1 MKHNYFSV
9 MPWAARLLLV
19 VVLALVMPAQTWAR
33 DVRMFMTDLMLVG
46 GADWSTVSAQ
56 INYYQ
61 ERGYKVI
68 DYDLNKRCG
77 NGTDYI
83 YLLYKPANWNDGQNH
98 GYIIDL
104 AIKTGTDYPDSFY
117 DYEMETTYFLVPYAG
132 GSRFTGTKGNL
143 NSGTNGAYL
152 HLYYTKDESPWTTR
166 RRQAI
171 TQIYFDSSPSD
182 ALSSDGAAVDLNK
195 GAGGAYIYLH
205 YNLDHYTGIRPGVGY
220 DLSTYS
226 SPDHTLYLANDD
238 FAYGTLATPTDIVI
252 REGAKV
258 AFIDAVINEGMLKS
272 GRNVICAGD
281 ATITIQGCCSIF
293 GGGPNDPAIRVL
305 PDHKLTLTANPG
317 FEAVLL
323 AYSGIDEFGVGKA
336 AGIGAGYMS
345 NCGDIEI
352 LRGDV
357 QAVGGQGAAAIGG
370 TENRS
375 CGSIYIGPDITKV
388 LATHSEDSP
397 NAIGAGRYGF
407 GGKFTY
413 ASSLNLDVSDTY
425 WALNPID
432 PDGIEE
438 MEEVRSKTEDV
449 FDLQGRRI
457 DKTAQPGIYIRD
469 GKKILVK

>member
-1 MKHNYFSV
+1 MIHNYFSV
-9 MPWAARLLLV
+9 MPRAARLLLV

-33 DVRMFMTDLMLVG
+33 DIMFMTDLMLVG
-46 GADWSTVSAQ
+46 GADWSTVSAK

-68 DYDLNKRCG
+68 NYDLNKGCG

-104 AIKTGTDYPDSFY
+104 AIKTSTDYPDSFY
-117 DYEMETTYFLVPYAG
+117 DYEMETTYYLVPYDG

-143 NSGTNGAYL
+143 NSGTGGTLL
-152 HLYYTKDESPWTTR
+152 HLYYTKDESRWTSR

-171 TQIYFDSSPSD
+171 SQIYFDSSSTD

-205 YNLDHYTGIRPGVGY
+205 CNWDHYTRINPGKGY
-220 DLSTYS
+220 DLETYS

-238 FAYGTLATPTDIVI
+238 FAYGTLANPTDIVI

-258 AFIDAVINEGMLKS
+258 AFIDACINEGMLNS

-281 ATITIQGCCSIF
+281 ATITIQGFCSIF

-317 FEAVLL
+317 FEGTLY
-323 AYSGIDEFGVGKA
+323 AYSGIDEFGVGRA

-352 LRGDV
+352 LGGDI
-357 QAVGGQGAAAIGG
+357 QALGGQGAAAIGG

-375 CGSIYIGPDITKV
+375 CGSIYIGPDITRV
-388 LATHSEDSP
+388 LASFSEDSP

-407 GGKFTY
+407 GGEFTY
-413 ASSLNLDVSDTY
+413 APTLNLDVSDTY

-432 PDGIEE
+432 PDGIGTPLED
-438 MEEVRSKTEDV
+438 KTEGPV
-449 FDLQGRRI
+449 YDLQGRRI
-457 DKTAQPGIYIRD
+457 DKIAQPGIYIKG

>member
-9 MPWAARLLLV
+9 MPRAARLLLV

-68 DYDLNKRCG
+68 DYDLNKGCG
-77 NGTDYI
+77 SGTDYI
-83 YLLYKPANWNDGQNH
+83 YLLYKPADWNDGQNH
-98 GYIIDL
+98 GYITDL
-104 AIKTGTDYPDSFY
+104 AIKTSTDYPDSFY
-117 DYEMETTYFLVPYAG
+117 DDVTGQTYFLVPYAG

-143 NSGTNGAYL
+143 NSGTRGTLL
-152 HLYYTKDESPWTTR
+152 HLYYTKDAIRSR
-166 RRQAI
+166 AI
-171 TQIYFDSSPSD
+171 TQIYFDSSSTD

-205 YNLDHYTGIRPGVGY
+205 YNWDRYTGIRPGVGY
-220 DLSTYS
+220 DLETYD

-238 FAYGTLATPTDIVI
+238 FAYGQLAKPTDIVI

-258 AFIDAVINEGMLKS
+258 AFIDACINEGMLNS

-281 ATITIQGCCSIF
+281 ATIVIQGFCSIF
-293 GGGPNDPAIRVL
+293 GGSPNDPAIRVL
-305 PDHKLTLTANPG
+305 PDHKLTLTANSG
-317 FEAVLL
+317 FEGTLY
-323 AYSGIDEFGVGKA
+323 AYSGTDEFGVGKA

-352 LRGDV
+352 LGGDI

-375 CGSIYIGPDITKV
+375 CGSIYIGPDITRV
-388 LATHSEDSP
+388 LASFSEDSP
-397 NAIGAGRYGF
+397 NAIGAGRNGF
-407 GGKFTY
+407 GGEFTY

-425 WALNPID
+425 WALMPID
-432 PDGIEE
+432 PDGIG
-438 MEEVRSKTEDV
+438 TPLEDKAEGPV
-449 FDLQGRRI
+449 YDLQGRRVSNP
-457 DKTAQPGIYIRD
+457 KKGIYIKD
-469 GKKILVK
+469 GQKVLIK

>member
-9 MPWAARLLLV
+9 MPRAARLLLA
-19 VVLALVMPAQTWAR
+19 VVLALVMPAQTWAK

-68 DYDLNKRCG
+68 EYDLNKGCG
-77 NGTDYI
+77 SGTDYI

-98 GYIIDL
+98 GYITGL
-104 AIKTGTDYPDSFY
+104 AIKTSTDYPDSFY
-117 DYEMETTYFLVPYAG
+117 DDLTESTYYLVPYAG

-143 NSGTNGAYL
+143 NSGTRGTLL
-152 HLYYTKDESPWTTR
+152 HLYYTKDAIRSL
-166 RRQAI
+166 AI
-171 TQIYFDSSPSD
+171 TQIYFDSSSTD

-205 YNLDHYTGIRPGVGY
+205 YNWDRYTGIRPGVGY
-220 DLSTYS
+220 DLETYD

-238 FAYGTLATPTDIVI
+238 FAYGTLANPTDIVI

-258 AFIDAVINEGMLKS
+258 AFIDACINEGMLNS

-281 ATITIQGCCSIF
+281 ATIVIQGFCSIF
-293 GGGPNDPAIRVL
+293 GGSPNDPAIRVL

-317 FEAVLL
+317 FEGVLF
-323 AYSGIDEFGVGKA
+323 AYSGTDEFGVGKA

-388 LATHSEDSP
+388 LASFSEDSP

-407 GGKFTY
+407 GGEFTY
-413 ASSLNLDVSDTY
+413 APTLNLDVSDTY

-432 PDGIEE
+432 PDGIG
-438 MEEVRSKTEDV
+438 TPLEDKAEGPV
-449 FDLQGRRI
+449 YDLQGRRVSNP
-457 DKTAQPGIYIRD
+457 KKGIYIKD
-469 GKKILVK
+469 GQKVLIK

>member
-1 MKHNYFSV
+1 MKHDYFSV
-9 MPWAARLLLV
+9 MPRAARLLLA
-19 VVLALVMPAQTWAR
+19 VVLALVMPAQTWAK

-68 DYDLNKRCG
+68 DYDLNKGCG

-83 YLLYKPANWNDGQNH
+83 YLLYKPADWNDGQDH
-98 GYIIDL
+98 SYIAGL
-104 AIKTGTDYPDSFY
+104 AIKTSTDYPDSFY
-117 DYEMETTYFLVPYAG
+117 DDMTEQTYFLVPYAG

-143 NSGTNGAYL
+143 NSGTRGTLL
-152 HLYYTKDESPWTTR
+152 HLYYTQDAIMR
-166 RRQAI
+166 RAL
-171 TQIYFDSSPSD
+171 TQIYFDSSATD

-205 YNLDHYTGIRPGVGY
+205 YNWDRYTGIRPGVGY
-220 DLSTYS
+220 DLETYS

-258 AFIDAVINEGMLKS
+258 AFIDACINEGSVNS

-281 ATITIQGCCSIF
+281 ATITIQGFCSIF

-317 FEAVLL
+317 FEGTLY

-352 LRGDV
+352 LGGDI
-357 QAVGGQGAAAIGG
+357 QALGGQGAAAIGG

-375 CGSIYIGPDITKV
+375 CGSIYIGPGITRV
-388 LATHSEDSP
+388 LASFSEDSP

-407 GGKFTY
+407 GGEFTY
-413 ASSLNLDVSDTY
+413 APTLNLDVSDTY

-432 PDGIEE
+432 PDGIG
-438 MEEVRSKTEDV
+438 TPLEDKAEGPV
-449 FDLQGRRI
+449 YDLQGRRI
-457 DKTAQPGIYIRD
+457 DKIAQPGIYIKG

>member
-1 MKHNYFSV
+1 MSD
-9 MPWAARLLLV
+9 LLLV
-19 VVLALVMPAQTWAR
+19 GANSNGVANALLNSYKEM
-33 DVRMFMTDLMLVG
+33 
-46 GADWSTVSAQ
+46 
-56 INYYQ
+56 
-61 ERGYKVI
+61 GYTVI
-68 DYDLNKRCG
+68 DYDLNKGCG
-77 NGTDYI
+77 SGTDYI
-83 YLLYKPANWNDGQNH
+83 YLLYKPADWNDGQNH
-98 GYIIDL
+98 GYITDL
-104 AIKTGTDYPDSFY
+104 AIKTSTDYPDYFY
-117 DYEMETTYFLVPYAG
+117 DYETEMTYYLVPYAG
-132 GSRFTGTKGNL
+132 DSRFTGTKGNL
-143 NSGTNGAYL
+143 NSGTGGALL
-152 HLYYTKDESPWTTR
+152 HLYYSKDERLFTFPHRSALTK
-166 RRQAI
+166 
-171 TQIYFDSSPSD
+171 IYFDSSSTD

-205 YNLDHYTGIRPGVGY
+205 YNLDRYTHTRPGVGY
-220 DLSTYS
+220 NLETYS

-238 FAYGTLATPTDIVI
+238 FAYGTLANPTDIII
-252 REGAKV
+252 REGANV
-258 AFIDAVINEGMLKS
+258 RFIDACINEGMLNS

-281 ATITIQGCCSIF
+281 ATIEIQGFCSIF

-305 PDHKLTLTANPG
+305 PDHKLTLTATPG
-317 FEAVLL
+317 FEGVLY

-352 LRGDV
+352 LGGDI
-357 QAVGGQGAAAIGG
+357 QALGGQGAAAIGG

-375 CGSIYIGPDITKV
+375 CGSIYIGPDITRV
-388 LATHSEDSP
+388 LATFSEDSP

-407 GGKFTY
+407 GGEFTY
-413 ASSLNLDVSDTY
+413 APTLNLDVSDTY

>member
-9 MPWAARLLLV
+9 MPRAARLLLV
-19 VVLALVMPAQTWAR
+19 VVLALVMPAQTWAK
-33 DVRMFMTDLMLVG
+33 DVRMFMSDLMLVG

-68 DYDLNKRCG
+68 DYDLNKGCG

-83 YLLYKPANWNDGQNH
+83 YLLYKPADWNDGQNH
-98 GYIIDL
+98 GYITDL
-104 AIKTGTDYPDSFY
+104 AIKTSTDYPDSFY
-117 DYEMETTYFLVPYAG
+117 DYETEMTYYLVPYAG

-143 NSGTNGAYL
+143 NSGTRGTLL
-152 HLYYTKDESPWTTR
+152 HLYYSKDDYPGSHIG
-166 RRQAI
+166 I
-171 TQIYFDSSPSD
+171 TQIYFDSSSTG

-205 YNLDHYTGIRPGVGY
+205 YNKDLYTHIRPGIRY

-226 SPDHTLYLANDD
+226 SPDHTLYLANEDW
-238 FAYGTLATPTDIVI
+238 AYGTLATPTDIVI
-252 REGAKV
+252 LEGANV
-258 AFIDAVINEGMLKS
+258 GFHDACINEGMLNS

-281 ATITIQGCCSIF
+281 ATITIQGFCSIF

-317 FEAVLL
+317 FEAVLY
-323 AYSGIDEFGVGKA
+323 AYSGIDEFGVGRA

-425 WALNPID
+425 WALMPID

-457 DKTAQPGIYIRD
+457 NKTAQPGIYIRD

>member
-9 MPWAARLLLV
+9 MPRAARLLLV

-33 DVRMFMTDLMLVG
+33 DVRMFMTDLLLVG
-46 GADWSTVSAQ
+46 ASSNGVTNALLNS
-56 INYYQ
+56 YK
-61 ERGYKVI
+61 EMGYTVI
-68 DYDLNKRCG
+68 DYDLNKGCG
-77 NGTDYI
+77 QSSDYV

-98 GYIIDL
+98 GYITDL

-117 DYEMETTYFLVPYAG
+117 DYETEMTYYLVPYAG
-132 GSRFTGTKGNL
+132 DSRFTGTKGNL

-152 HLYYTKDESPWTTR
+152 HLYYSTDENPHAIR
-166 RRQAI
+166 RHQAI
-171 TQIYFDSSPSD
+171 TQIYFDSSSTD

-205 YNLDHYTGIRPGVGY
+205 YNKDLYTHIRPGVGY
-220 DLSTYS
+220 DLETYD
-226 SPDHTLYLANDD
+226 SPDHTLYLANED
-238 FAYGTLATPTDIVI
+238 FAYGTLANPTDIVI

-258 AFIDAVINEGMLKS
+258 AFIDACINEGMLNS

-281 ATITIQGCCSIF
+281 ATITIQGFCSIF

-305 PDHKLTLTANPG
+305 PDHKLTLTANSG
-317 FEAVLL
+317 FEGTLY

-352 LRGDV
+352 LGGDI

-375 CGSIYIGPDITKV
+375 CGSIYIGPDITRV
-388 LATHSEDSP
+388 LASFSEDSP

-407 GGKFTY
+407 GGEFTY
-413 ASSLNLDVSDTY
+413 APTLNLDVSDTY

-432 PDGIEE
+432 PDGIG
-438 MEEVRSKTEDV
+438 TPLEDKAEGPV
-449 FDLQGRRI
+449 YDLQGRRI
-457 DKTAQPGIYIRD
+457 DKIAQPGIYIKG

>member
-1 MKHNYFSV
+1 
-9 MPWAARLLLV
+9 MPRAARLLLV

-68 DYDLNKRCG
+68 DYDLNKGCG
-77 NGTDYI
+77 SGTDYI
-83 YLLYKPANWNDGQNH
+83 YLLYKPADWNDGQDH
-98 GYIIDL
+98 SYIADL
-104 AIKTGTDYPDSFY
+104 AIKTSTDYPDSFY
-117 DYEMETTYFLVPYAG
+117 DDVTGQTYFLVPYAG

-143 NSGTNGAYL
+143 NSGTRGTLL
-152 HLYYTKDESPWTTR
+152 HLYYTKDAIRSR
-166 RRQAI
+166 AI
-171 TQIYFDSSPSD
+171 TQIYFDSSSTD

-205 YNLDHYTGIRPGVGY
+205 YNWDRYTGIRPGVGY
-220 DLSTYS
+220 DLETYS

-238 FAYGTLATPTDIVI
+238 FAYGTLANPTDIVI

-258 AFIDAVINEGMLKS
+258 AFIDACINEGMLNS

-281 ATITIQGCCSIF
+281 ATIVIQGFCSIF
-293 GGGPNDPAIRVL
+293 GGSPNDPAIRVL
-305 PDHKLTLTANPG
+305 PDHKLTLTANSG
-317 FEAVLL
+317 FEGTLY
-323 AYSGIDEFGVGKA
+323 AYSGTDEFGVGKA

-352 LRGDV
+352 LGGDI

-375 CGSIYIGPDITKV
+375 CGSIYIGPDITRV
-388 LATHSEDSP
+388 LASFSEDSP
-397 NAIGAGRYGF
+397 NAIGAGRNGF
-407 GGKFTY
+407 GGEFTY

-425 WALNPID
+425 WALMPID
-432 PDGIEE
+432 PDGIG
-438 MEEVRSKTEDV
+438 TPLEDKAEGPV
-449 FDLQGRRI
+449 YDLQGRRVSNP
-457 DKTAQPGIYIRD
+457 KKGIYIKD
-469 GKKILVK
+469 GQKVLIK

>member
-9 MPWAARLLLV
+9 MPRAARLLLV

-46 GADWSTVSAQ
+46 GANWSTVSAK

-68 DYDLNKRCG
+68 DYDLNKGCG
-77 NGTDYI
+77 QSSDYV
-83 YLLYKPANWNDGQNH
+83 YLLYKPADWNDGQNH
-98 GYIIDL
+98 GYITDL

-117 DYEMETTYFLVPYAG
+117 DYETEMTYYLVPYAG
-132 GSRFTGTKGNL
+132 DSRFTGTKGNL

-152 HLYYTKDESPWTTR
+152 HLYYSKDERRFTSPYHSALTK
-166 RRQAI
+166 
-171 TQIYFDSSPSD
+171 IYFDSSSTD

-205 YNLDHYTGIRPGVGY
+205 YNKDLYTHIRPGVGY
-220 DLSTYS
+220 DLATYS
-226 SPDHTLYLANDD
+226 SPDHTLYLANLDR
-238 FAYGTLATPTDIVI
+238 AYGTLATPTDIVI

-258 AFIDAVINEGMLKS
+258 AFIDACINEGMLKS
-272 GRNVICAGD
+272 GRNVICSGD
-281 ATITIQGCCSIF
+281 ATIEIQGFCSIF

-305 PDHKLTLTANPG
+305 PDHKLTLTATSG
-317 FEAVLL
+317 IEGTLY

-352 LRGDV
+352 LGGDI

-375 CGSIYIGPDITKV
+375 CGSIYIGPDITRV
-388 LATHSEDSP
+388 LASFSEDSP

-407 GGKFTY
+407 GGEFTY
-413 ASSLNLDVSDTY
+413 APTLNLDVSDTY

-432 PDGIEE
+432 PDGIG
-438 MEEVRSKTEDV
+438 TPLEDKAEGPV
-449 FDLQGRRI
+449 YDLQGRRI
-457 DKTAQPGIYIRD
+457 DKIAQPGIYIKG